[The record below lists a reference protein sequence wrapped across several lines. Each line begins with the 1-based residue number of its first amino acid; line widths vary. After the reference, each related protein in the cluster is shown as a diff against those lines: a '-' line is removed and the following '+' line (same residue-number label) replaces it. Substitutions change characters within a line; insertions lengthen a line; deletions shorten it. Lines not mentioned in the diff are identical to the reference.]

1 MALHLLSFT
10 WDFERALDLGF
21 FALRYYSLLF
31 ALGFVLGY
39 YLMKNIFKK
48 EGVPPEWLDDLLVY
62 AVLGTIIG
70 ARLGHVF
77 FYSWDYYKSN
87 PLEILKVWEGGLASH
102 GAAIAL
108 IIAMYIFSKRITK
121 KSTFWIL
128 DRFVITVALAACFI
142 RLGNMANSEIY
153 GKIANG
159 SLETVY
165 LDPAR
170 QSILAIAS
178 QNIADVQFEK
188 TNQVLKT
195 DSIAYPIYKLVLTGA
210 AGTSIP
216 QLSNVLQQRIAPI
229 MNNFKED
236 DKNILFQDGE
246 RVEID
251 ELSRQITLSTMV
263 LGVPRTPTQ
272 VIEAL
277 AYLLIF
283 VVLYALFQVPRLKL
297 ATGFTFGAFLILI
310 FGFRFLVEF
319 GKANQV
325 DFESGMA
332 LNMGQWLSV
341 PLVIGGVAM
350 CFYGLMNSNKLKA

>member
-1 MALHLLSFT
+1 MTMQLLTFT

-21 FALRYYSLLF
+21 FGLRYYSLLF

-48 EGVPPEWLDDLLVY
+48 EGVPATWLDDLLVY
-62 AVLGTIIG
+62 AVVGTIIG

-77 FYSWDYYKSN
+77 FYSWDYYKAN
-87 PLEILKVWEGGLASH
+87 PIEIFKVWEGGLASH

-108 IIAMYIFSKRITK
+108 IIAMYLFSKKITK
-121 KSTFWIL
+121 KSMFWIL
-128 DRFVITVALAACFI
+128 DRFVITVALAGCFI

-153 GKIANG
+153 GKIAN
-159 SLETVY
+159 SSIETVY

-170 QSILAIAS
+170 QSIFAIGGDAV
-178 QNIADVQFEK
+178 ADVKFSS
-188 TNQVLKT
+188 TSDRLDT
-195 DSIAYPIYKLVLTGA
+195 DSISYPLYTLTVVGA
-210 AGTSIP
+210 DGFSIP
-216 QLSNVLQQRIAPI
+216 DLSNVLQQRIAPV
-229 MNNFKED
+229 MNNMKED
-236 DKNILFQDGE
+236 DRNILFQSGQQ
-246 RVEID
+246 VSID
-251 ELSRQITLSTMV
+251 ELSRQIELSVPV

-272 VIEAL
+272 VIEAV

-283 VVLYALFQVPRLKL
+283 LILYALFQVDKLKN
-297 ATGFTFGAFLILI
+297 ATGFTFGAFLVLI

-319 GKANQV
+319 NKANQV

-341 PLVIGGVAM
+341 PLVVGGVVM
-350 CFYGLMNSNKLKA
+350 CIYGLMNSKKSEA